1 MDRIRDL
8 KHVHS
13 FTQEATVVSRRY
25 CQSISAVPGTD
36 KLFPLLLL
44 SVLVKIPLLL
54 LPPLATGQQACPP
67 FTRIRVMKPSS
78 KCTNWIWSV
87 MHMFWLANR
96 THISTSYMRTS
107 TQHYFISPYVVCP
120 EWRIHNACTW
130 ITVGYV
136 PLKVCCGQTTVIS
149 RKAIY
154 KVFV

>member
-96 THISTSYMRTS
+96 TRIHVVYADFNSALLHITVCGVPRVK
-107 TQHYFISPYVVCP
+107 ISPCLYMDNSRICP
-120 EWRIHNACTW
+120 PESLLWSDYCNKSESN
-130 ITVGYV
+130 
-136 PLKVCCGQTTVIS
+136 L
-149 RKAIY
+149 
-154 KVFV
+154 